1 MLAAAGT
8 LAPYGEGAGGGGGG
22 GGEGEVGSVE
32 AKEIRR
38 GTVAR
43 ETEVERSWKLSGPNQ
58 IGRAH
63 V

>member
-43 ETEVERSWKLSGPNQ
+43 ETEVERSWKL
-58 IGRAH
+58 
-63 V
+63 